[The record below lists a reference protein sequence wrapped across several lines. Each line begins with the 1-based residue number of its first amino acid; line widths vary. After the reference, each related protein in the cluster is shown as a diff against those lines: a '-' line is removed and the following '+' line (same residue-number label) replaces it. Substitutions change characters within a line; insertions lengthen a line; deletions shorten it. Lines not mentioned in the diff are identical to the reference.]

1 MGISM
6 ELFYSALVVLHF
18 VGIAA
23 IFYGFFKELARK
35 TFGVNVAM
43 LHGASTQ
50 LLTGIIMVG
59 LHESSVVASDEF
71 LDMTK
76 ISLKLII
83 AIAVIAAYSIG
94 KRKTDTKLY
103 WALVG
108 GLTTANIITAV
119 VL

>member
-1 MGISM
+1 MGIVM
-6 ELFYSALVVLHF
+6 ELFYSALVVLHV
-18 VGIAA
+18 VGIVA
-23 IFYGFFKELARK
+23 IGYGFFKELAKK

-50 LLTGIIMVG
+50 LLTGIVMVG
-59 LHESSVVASDEF
+59 LHESGAVASDEV

-76 ISLKLII
+76 ITLKLII
-83 AIAVIAAYSIG
+83 AVAVIAAFSIG
-94 KRKTDTKLY
+94 KRKSETKLY

-108 GLTTANIITAV
+108 GLTTANIIIAY

>member
-1 MGISM
+1 M
-6 ELFYSALVVLHF
+6 HF
-18 VGIAA
+18 VGIVA
-23 IFYGFFKELARK
+23 IFYGFFKELVRK
-35 TFGVNVAM
+35 TYCVNVAM

-59 LHESSVVASDEF
+59 LHESSAVASDEV

-76 ISLKLII
+76 ITLKLVIS
-83 AIAVIAAYSIG
+83 IAVIAAYSIG
-94 KRKTDTKLY
+94 KRHTGTKIY

-119 VL
+119 IL